1 MRKNILSKAIGVSLM
16 ACSAMAV
23 AETNVYLAP
32 GETDVGATVAT
43 LGDAKVDAVEVVW
56 NDIPADSGTDG
67 MEYFKF
73 EDPLSG
79 VLSVEKTGFQL
90 NQTYT
95 LNVLAVATDTST
107 DYAGQSLNKV
117 LSITILEDGTGTG
130 SMENAEMFDED
141 LQFNNDYYTGF
152 VKDNAAT
159 DTTIYVDAALKK
171 KVDIGSEV
179 PTNVTWSIVGAS
191 AEYFKIDT
199 NGVITVKT
207 DLLTGS
213 LGNQFYDIQVKVT
226 DKDTDGAL
234 TKKMR
239 IFIQDTDG
247 GATHTFSD
255 NYEITGEIDSVDSA
269 ATAGEAV
276 GTLAVEQKTL

>member
-1 MRKNILSKAIGVSLM
+1 M

-43 LGDAKVDAVEVVW
+43 LGDTRADAVEVVW
-56 NDIPADSGTDG
+56 NDIPADSGVGVIDG

-73 EDPLSG
+73 ENPLSG
-79 VLSVEKTGFQL
+79 VLSVEKIGFQA

-95 LNVLAVATDTST
+95 LNVLAVATEASA
-107 DYAGQSLNKV
+107 DYKGQSLNKV

-141 LQFNNDYYTGF
+141 PQFNNAHYTGF
-152 VKDNAAT
+152 VKDNATT

-171 KVDIGSEV
+171 KVDTGGQI

-191 AEYFKIDT
+191 EDYFKIDT
-199 NGVITVKT
+199 NGVITVKA
-207 DLLTGS
+207 DLPAGS
-213 LGNQFYDIQVKVT
+213 LGNQFYDIQVKVI
-226 DKDTDGAL
+226 DKDADGAL
-234 TKKMR
+234 TRKMR

-247 GATHTFSD
+247 SGLHTFGD
-255 NYEITGEIDSVDSA
+255 KYQITGEIDSVNST
-269 ATAGEAV
+269 ATTGDAV
-276 GTLAVEQKTL
+276 GTLAVELKNP

>member
-1 MRKNILSKAIGVSLM
+1 MRKNILSKIVGLSLM

-43 LGDAKVDAVEVVW
+43 LGDTREDAVEVVW
-56 NDIPADSGTDG
+56 NDIPADSGIDG

-73 EDPLSG
+73 ENPLSG
-79 VLSVEKTGFQL
+79 VLSVEKTGFQV
-90 NQTYT
+90 NKTYT
-95 LNVLAVATDTST
+95 LNVLAVATEASA

-117 LSITILEDGTGTG
+117 LSIIILEDGTGTG

-141 LQFNNDYYTGF
+141 PEFNNDYYTGF
-152 VKDNAAT
+152 VKDDATT

-171 KVDIGSEV
+171 KDGSGGEI

-199 NGVITVKT
+199 NGMITVKT
-207 DLLTGS
+207 DLPKAS

-226 DKDTDGAL
+226 DSDGDGAL

-247 GATHTFSD
+247 SGTHTFD
-255 NYEITGEIDSVDSA
+255 NLYKITGEIDSVDSTA
-269 ATAGEAV
+269 AAGDAV
-276 GTLAVEQKTL
+276 GTLAVELKNP